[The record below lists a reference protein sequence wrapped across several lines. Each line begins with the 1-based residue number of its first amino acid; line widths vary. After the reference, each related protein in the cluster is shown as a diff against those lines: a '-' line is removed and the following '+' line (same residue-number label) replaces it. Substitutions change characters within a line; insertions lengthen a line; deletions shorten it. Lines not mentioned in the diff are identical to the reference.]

1 MTSIVSSV
9 LLTGIEGSIIQIEA
23 DVSEGMPIFSMV
35 GYLASEVKEAKER
48 VRIAI
53 KNQGY
58 RLPPKRITI
67 NLSPADLRKE
77 GTAFDLPIALAI
89 LTSFGYFQQE
99 KVSDIVI
106 VGELSL
112 DGNIHGITGVL
123 PIVYCAKKHGFQKC
137 MIPYEN
143 RKEGMLVDGIEVL
156 PVKNLK
162 EVISYFLGEWNCQK
176 KIEEEKLH
184 YQALSCKENAE
195 IDFSHIKGQKQ
206 AKRAAEIAAA
216 GMHNLLFI
224 GPPGTGKTM
233 ISKGIISILPK
244 LTFEESMEI
253 SKVYSVAGLLEEEE
267 GRIIQRPFR
276 SPHHSISSAALVG
289 GGINP
294 KPGEISLASG
304 GVLFLDELP
313 EFGRR
318 TIEMLR
324 QPLEEKKIQIT
335 RLRGCLT
342 YPADFMLVCAMN
354 PCHCGYFPDR
364 NKCSCSEQQVK
375 RYLEKI
381 SRPILDRIDLSVEVL
396 SPAYSEL
403 IERKE
408 KSFEECSEIIKK
420 RVERTREIQKKRYEK
435 EGFSFNS
442 QINGEDFKRFC
453 YLDSE
458 EENFMEQMFTKLQ
471 LSARAYHRIL
481 RVART
486 IADMEEEENIK
497 KIHLSEAF
505 FYRSIDKKYWEKC
518 I

>member
-9 LLTGIEGSIIQIEA
+9 LLTGIEGNIIQIEA

-77 GTAFDLPIALAI
+77 GTAFDLPIALAV

-99 KVSDIVI
+99 KVTDIVI

-112 DGNIHGITGVL
+112 DGNVHGIMGIL
-123 PIVYCAKKHGFQKC
+123 PIVYCAKKHGFKKC

-143 RKEGMLVDGIEVL
+143 KKEGMLVEGIEVL
-156 PVKNLK
+156 PVKNLQ
-162 EVISYFLGEWNCQK
+162 EVISYFLGEWSYEMK
-176 KIEEEKLH
+176 VEEERLGCNILK
-184 YQALSCKENAE
+184 SKEEKE
-195 IDFSHIKGQKQ
+195 IDFSNIKGQMQ

-233 ISKGIISILPK
+233 ISKGIISILPE
-244 LTFEESMEI
+244 LSFEESMEI

-267 GRIIQRPFR
+267 GRVLKRPFR
-276 SPHHSISSAALVG
+276 TPHHSISSIAFVG
-289 GGINP
+289 GGVVP

-381 SRPILDRIDLSVEVL
+381 SRPILDRIDICVEVL
-396 SPAYSEL
+396 PPAYNEL
-403 IERKE
+403 IEGKE
-408 KSFEECSEIIKK
+408 ESSETVKA
-420 RVERTREIQKKRYEK
+420 RVERTREIQKNRYYK
-435 EGFSFNS
+435 DVFSFNS
-442 QINGEDFKRFC
+442 QIYGEDFKRYC
-453 YLDSE
+453 YLHTE
-458 EENFMEQMFTKLQ
+458 EEKFMKEMFTKLK

-486 IADMEEEENIK
+486 IADMEEAKDIK
-497 KIHLSEAF
+497 KIHLAEAF
-505 FYRSIDKKYWEKC
+505 FYRSIDKKYWENC